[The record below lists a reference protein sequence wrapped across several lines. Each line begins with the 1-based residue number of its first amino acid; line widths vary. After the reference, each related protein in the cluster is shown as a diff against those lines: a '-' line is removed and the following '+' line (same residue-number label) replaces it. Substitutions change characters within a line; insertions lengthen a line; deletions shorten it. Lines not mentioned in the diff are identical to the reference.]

1 MRPLRHSR
9 APSLPRPF
17 TGEGRG
23 ARIRAILVTFLLL
36 LPVYAAAVSSPADML
51 PDPVQED
58 RARALGR
65 EIRCMVCQNQSI
77 EDSEAPL
84 ARDLRLIVRE
94 RITAGDS
101 DGQVME
107 FMHARYGDFVLLK
120 PPFAWSTAILWATPL
135 IAVLVGLFAILGL
148 RRRRA
153 TAPAPLTEEERQR
166 LAALGL
172 PPRTGTGACRR
183 CRCGAC
189 GLRSRPRPRMRPAA
203 NAAKAK
209 QAAGRNFVTSV

>member
-1 MRPLRHSR
+1 VRPLRHPR
-9 APSLPRPF
+9 APSLPR
-17 TGEGRG
+17 ERGRG
-23 ARIRAILVTFLLL
+23 ARICAILVTFLLL

-135 IAVLVGLFAILGL
+135 IAVLVGIFAILGL

-172 PPRTGTGACRR
+172 PPRNGTGA
-183 CRCGAC
+183 
-189 GLRSRPRPRMRPAA
+189 
-203 NAAKAK
+203 
-209 QAAGRNFVTSV
+209 